1 MLNNS
6 CANIVP
12 IYQERIGIF
21 PGGCHNKTWQFL
33 LPGKS
38 RDLPGKA
45 DTDKIQERTE
55 IQRFMEEYARQKTEG
70 DEERTSPSRR
80 KRTGTKDAQLSP
92 ESVFV
97 AFVFFVVLS
106 QFLIYAGS
114 EQFTQPF
121 RPLIV
126 LILTVQ
132 VIRRGRLR
140 LRVCQMALV
149 MSVYQILIW
158 FFLYPRG
165 GSIRDYLTLFFYFMM
180 LFSVASFPW
189 NQRELRLI
197 LLATF
202 AATFFCALV
211 FFFSNNMTDFSDHEM
226 QFLGKVVNRNKN
238 AYAFAFGVIIGRTYL
253 AYGKGRSR
261 LIITAVML
269 FESYCL
275 LYSKCR
281 GAFLGLV
288 IAFVSIAVGKVI
300 RMNREGNP
308 FVGFY
313 VLFCG
318 LIMTGGYFLI
328 KNSVLSRLV
337 DSENLSGRDDG
348 IEHALELF
356 RRAPLLGK
364 IFGNGI
370 FYESANTEGI
380 GVHFVYLTYLLEAGI
395 IGMVLVILIFL
406 YAIVHTRGEIQW
418 SFLLFAISRT
428 FFEGMDYYIFIP
440 LILSIC
446 LSNYERLTG
455 RSCRE
460 VFYRQRYIT

>member
-1 MLNNS
+1 MS
-6 CANIVP
+6 
-12 IYQERIGIF
+12 E
-21 PGGCHNKTWQFL
+21 
-33 LPGKS
+33 
-38 RDLPGKA
+38 KA
-45 DTDKIQERTE
+45 DIDKDQERTE
-55 IQRFMEEYARQKTEG
+55 IRRFMEDYARQKTEG
-70 DEERTSPSRR
+70 DEERAVPSRR
-80 KRTGTKDAQLSP
+80 RRAGTMGNQLSP

-106 QFLIYAGS
+106 QFLIYTGS
-114 EQFTQPF
+114 EQITQPF

-140 LRVCQMALV
+140 LRVCQLALA
-149 MSVYQILIW
+149 MSVYQILVW

-165 GSIRDYLTLFFYFMM
+165 GSIREYLPLVFYFMM

-211 FFFSNNMTDFSDHEM
+211 FFFSNNMTDFTDHEM
-226 QFLGKVVNRNKN
+226 HFLGKVVNRNKN
-238 AYAFAFGVIIGRTYL
+238 AYAFAFGIILGRTYL

-261 LIITAVML
+261 LIVTTVTL

-288 IAFVSIAVGKVI
+288 IAFVSIALGKAL

-313 VLFCG
+313 VIFCG
-318 LIMTGGYFLI
+318 LIMIGGYFLI
-328 KNSVLSRLV
+328 KNSALSRLV
-337 DSENLSGRDDG
+337 DRENFSGRDDG

-370 FYESANTEGI
+370 LYEGANTEGI

-395 IGMVLVILIFL
+395 IGMSLIIIIFI
-406 YAIVHTRGEIQW
+406 YALAHTRGEIPL

-428 FFEGMDYYIFIP
+428 CFEGMDYYIFIP

-446 LSNYERLTG
+446 LTNYERLSG
-455 RSCRE
+455 RNCRE
-460 VFYRQRYIT
+460 VFYSQRYIT